1 MESRAAKSDD
11 PAVSVASILFPVG
24 GGPRLSTIVAISLF
38 LTLAIAWEEKRP
50 VLACLA
56 WLFSFEVAFQVTS
69 LAFGH
74 HVEFLLLGLGLV
86 LVPPWLTRR
95 GAKPS
100 LSLLAV
106 ALVLFAAWIA
116 AGFHVNVNAH
126 GMMGFD
132 PAAEALNEATKTL
145 WAVAYLVPLLRSP
158 GWRGLSREPPP
169 GVWMPRV
176 SQGTQKRQILTRNA
190 EWVGSPAL
198 TLSALTRP
206 PASQSSAASWSG
218 VMIE

>member
-1 MESRAAKSDD
+1 VESRAAKSDD

-24 GGPRLSTIVAISLF
+24 GGPRLSTILAISLF
-38 LTLAIAWEEKRP
+38 LTLAIAWGEKRP

-86 LVPPWLTRR
+86 LLPWLTQR

-100 LSLLAV
+100 LSFLAV
-106 ALVLFAAWIA
+106 AFGLFAAWIA

-126 GMMGFD
+126 GMVGFD

-145 WAVAYLVPLLRSP
+145 WAVAYLVPLLRSA

-169 GVWMPRV
+169 GVDAEGFALDTEAADLDA
-176 SQGTQKRQILTRNA
+176 QGRDLGRGA
-190 EWVGSPAL
+190 
-198 TLSALTRP
+198 SADLACTH
-206 PASQSSAASWSG
+206 AASG
-218 VMIE
+218 EPVIGRIVGQE